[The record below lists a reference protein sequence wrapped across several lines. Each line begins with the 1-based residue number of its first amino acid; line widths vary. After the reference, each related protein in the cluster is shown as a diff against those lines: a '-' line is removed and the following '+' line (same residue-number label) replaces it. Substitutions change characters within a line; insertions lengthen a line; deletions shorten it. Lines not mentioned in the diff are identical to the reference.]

1 MERMEQ
7 VCCGD
12 CSKCQ
17 LPQAGQMQTMMAC
30 AIDQVFQRMQKT
42 EIVISQIKE
51 QVEGIIFA
59 DSSEEKPITLASI
72 RKEGKDE
79 HFNDGDKE

>member
-30 AIDQVFQRMQKT
+30 AIDQIFQKT
-42 EIVISQIKE
+42 QATEFIVLELKE
-51 QVEGIIFA
+51 QVEGLVLS
-59 DSSEEKPITLASI
+59 DTLKESDKKVTLASV
-72 RKEGKDE
+72 KNE
-79 HFNDGDKE
+79 

>member
-1 MERMEQ
+1 MEQ

-30 AIDQVFQRMQKT
+30 AIDQIFQKT
-42 EIVISQIKE
+42 QATEFIVLELKE
-51 QVEGIIFA
+51 QVEGLVLS
-59 DSSEEKPITLASI
+59 DTLKESDKKVTLASV
-72 RKEGKDE
+72 KNE
-79 HFNDGDKE
+79 